1 MISMST
7 RRSRKRRSLTATLL
21 VSAILVAGCSSAA
34 VTTVAP
40 VQAVGLAGDR
50 ADADV
55 RFSQEMIP
63 HHRQT
68 IQLADLV
75 DGRSEDPYVRDLA
88 AKIKEDESHDIDL
101 MSGWLRSWDVEVPP
115 ENDRAVH
122 DMPGMLSATQ
132 ISSLERRSGAA
143 FDKLWLSVL
152 GKHLNSGVQMAQ
164 VVIALGRH
172 RPTTQ
177 LAEKMVT
184 AQRAQIAEIGEK
196 LA

>member
-1 MISMST
+1 M
-7 RRSRKRRSLTATLL
+7 
-21 VSAILVAGCSSAA
+21 
-34 VTTVAP
+34 
-40 VQAVGLAGDR
+40 GLAGDR

-68 IQLADLV
+68 IQLAGLV
-75 DGRSEDPYVRDLA
+75 EGRSENSYVRDLA
-88 AKIKEDESHDIDL
+88 AKIKDQESHDIDL
-101 MSGWLRSWDVEVPP
+101 MSDWLQMWNVEVPA
-115 ENDRAVH
+115 ENDKAVH

-143 FDKLWLSVL
+143 FDRLWLSVL

-172 RPTTQ
+172 RPTIQ
-177 LAEKMVT
+177 LAETMIA